1 LLGTIY
7 KTLEWM
13 GLLATSQFHFH
24 VPRIEVSHVLVFLFQ
39 SNEGGRAVTS
49 VVYESC
55 WILIEKS
62 ILVLCVSS
70 LVFTPLIYLF
80 SMPYLGARVL

>member
-1 LLGTIY
+1 
-7 KTLEWM
+7 
-13 GLLATSQFHFH
+13 
-24 VPRIEVSHVLVFLFQ
+24 VSHVLVFLFQ
-39 SNEGGRAVTS
+39 SNEGGGRAVTS

>member
-1 LLGTIY
+1 
-7 KTLEWM
+7 M
-13 GLLATSQFHFH
+13 GLLATSQFYFQ

-62 ILVLCVSS
+62 VLVPYVSS
-70 LVFTPLIYLF
+70 LDFTPLICLS